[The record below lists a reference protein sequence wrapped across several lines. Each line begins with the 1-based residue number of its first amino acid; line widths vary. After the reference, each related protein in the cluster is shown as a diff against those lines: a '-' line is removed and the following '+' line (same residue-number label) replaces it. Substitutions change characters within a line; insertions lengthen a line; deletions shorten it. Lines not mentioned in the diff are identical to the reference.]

1 MNNNEAVNNQ
11 QATKKKSNVLWILLV
26 AVIIIAM
33 AVEGFILFNKGRADK
48 NNADDYVPKTADQ
61 FADEYL
67 EFNPDATRE
76 EALELFNRDLGK
88 DTADMLYQDGDGIDY
103 DKVIEYC
110 ENGDVIYIDDDGNE
124 KRVTPRDA
132 GKTDADFDKELEELL
147 KGIEDGTYGAGD
159 STGNTG
165 NTGTTGTG
173 TTGNTGTG
181 NSNTSS
187 EVVGPTESDDGSFI
201 GSDGDIYD
209 PYEGNDDGEPWY
221 PEDHKDVDW
230 EVIDKGNF
238 TSPDP
243 NGDYGYGISG

>member
-11 QATKKKSNVLWILLV
+11 QAQKKKSNVLWIVFV
-26 AVIIIAM
+26 ALIIIAM
-33 AVEGFILFNKGRADK
+33 AVEGFILFNNGRADK
-48 NNADDYVPKTADQ
+48 DNADEYVPKTADQ

-88 DTADMLYQDGDGIDY
+88 DTADMLFQEGDGIDY

-132 GKTDADFDKELEELL
+132 GKTDADFDKELDELL

-165 NTGTTGTG
+165 NTGSTGS
-173 TTGNTGTG
+173 TGNTGTG
-181 NSNTSS
+181 EVEQGPDTSDPGAY
-187 EVVGPTESDDGSFI
+187 EGGQPDDTVYDPATGEDKAWYPDDYEDVPTEVYKPDTKADPTPEGAFDGL
-201 GSDGDIYD
+201 
-209 PYEGNDDGEPWY
+209 
-221 PEDHKDVDW
+221 
-230 EVIDKGNF
+230 
-238 TSPDP
+238 
-243 NGDYGYGISG
+243 GYGISG

>member
-11 QATKKKSNVLWILLV
+11 QAQKKKSNVLWILFV
-26 AVIIIAM
+26 ALIIIAM

-48 NNADDYVPKTADQ
+48 DNADEYVPKTADQ

-88 DTADMLYQDGDGIDY
+88 DTADMLFQEGDGIDY

-132 GKTDADFDKELEELL
+132 GKTDADFDKELDELL
-147 KGIEDGTYGAGD
+147 KGIEDGTYGAGG

-165 NTGTTGTG
+165 NTGSTGTG
-173 TTGNTGTG
+173 EVEQGPD
-181 NSNTSS
+181 TSDP
-187 EVVGPTESDDGSFI
+187 GAYNGGQPDDTV
-201 GSDGDIYD
+201 YD
-209 PYEGNDDGEPWY
+209 PADGEDKTDPRLVEDTSGITIEVTK
-221 PEDHKDVDW
+221 PEDANP
-230 EVIDKGNF
+230 IG
-238 TSPDP
+238 
-243 NGDYGYGISG
+243 GYDYSGLGYGISG

>member
-11 QATKKKSNVLWILLV
+11 QATKKSNVLWILFV
-26 AVIIIAM
+26 ALIILAM
-33 AVEGFILFNKGRADK
+33 AVEGFILFNKGRAEKD
-48 NNADDYVPKTADQ
+48 NADDYTPKTADQ

-132 GKTDADFDKELEELL
+132 GKTDADFDKELDELL
-147 KGIEDGTYGAGD
+147 KGIEDGTYGSTGN
-159 STGNTG
+159 TGNTG
-165 NTGTTGTG
+165 NTGTTGEV
-173 TTGNTGTG
+173 
-181 NSNTSS
+181 SNEPDTSDP
-187 EVVGPTESDDGSFI
+187 GAYNGGQPDDTV
-201 GSDGDIYD
+201 YD
-209 PYEGNDDGEPWY
+209 PDAGEDKAWY
-221 PEDHKDVDW
+221 PDDYEDVPTTVYTPDTPMGTEKDFS
-230 EVIDKGNF
+230 GL
-238 TSPDP
+238 
-243 NGDYGYGISG
+243 GYGISG

>member
-11 QATKKKSNVLWILLV
+11 QATKKKSNVLWIVFV
-26 AVIIIAM
+26 ALIIIAM
-33 AVEGFILFNKGRADK
+33 AVEGYILFNRGRAEKD
-48 NNADDYVPKTADQ
+48 NADEYVPKTADQ

-147 KGIEDGTYGAGD
+147 KGIEDGTYG

-165 NTGTTGTG
+165 NTGS
-173 TTGNTGTG
+173 TGNTGTTG
-181 NSNTSS
+181 EVSNEPDTSDP
-187 EVVGPTESDDGSFI
+187 GAYNGGQPDDTVYDP
-201 GSDGDIYD
+201 SDGEDKTD
-209 PYEGNDDGEPWY
+209 PRLQDNSGIKVGTAYGPDTEEG
-221 PEDHKDVDW
+221 DHKDFS
-230 EVIDKGNF
+230 GL
-238 TSPDP
+238 
-243 NGDYGYGISG
+243 GYGISG

>member
-11 QATKKKSNVLWILLV
+11 QAQKKKSNVLWIVFV
-26 AVIIIAM
+26 ALIIIAM

-48 NNADDYVPKTADQ
+48 GNADEYVPKTADQ

-88 DTADMLYQDGDGIDY
+88 DTFDMLYQDGDAIDY

-147 KGIEDGTYGAGD
+147 KGIEDGTYGA
-159 STGNTG
+159 TGNTG
-165 NTGTTGTG
+165 NNGSTGTG
-173 TTGNTGTG
+173 EVEHWPDTSDPGAYNGGQPDDTVYDPATG
-181 NSNTSS
+181 
-187 EVVGPTESDDGSFI
+187 EDKAWYPDDYEDVPTEATKP
-201 GSDGDIYD
+201 GDVETIS
-209 PYEGNDDGEPWY
+209 G
-221 PEDHKDVDW
+221 KDFS
-230 EVIDKGNF
+230 GL
-238 TSPDP
+238 
-243 NGDYGYGISG
+243 GYGISG

>member
-11 QATKKKSNVLWILLV
+11 QATKKKSNVLWIVFV
-26 AVIIIAM
+26 ALIIIAM
-33 AVEGFILFNKGRADK
+33 AIEGFILFNKGRADK
-48 NNADDYVPKTADQ
+48 DNADDYIPKTADQ

-132 GKTDADFDKELEELL
+132 GKTDADFDKELDELL
-147 KGIEDGTYGAGD
+147 KGIEDGTYGTGG

-165 NTGTTGTG
+165 NTGNNGSTGEVEQG
-173 TTGNTGTG
+173 PD
-181 NSNTSS
+181 TSDP
-187 EVVGPTESDDGSFI
+187 GAYNGGQPDDTV
-201 GSDGDIYD
+201 YD
-209 PYEGNDDGEPWY
+209 PATGEDKTDPRLQDNSGIKVGTAYGPDTEEG
-221 PEDHKDVDW
+221 DHKDFS
-230 EVIDKGNF
+230 GL
-238 TSPDP
+238 
-243 NGDYGYGISG
+243 GYGISG

>member
-11 QATKKKSNVLWILLV
+11 QVTKKKSNVLWILFV
-26 AVIIIAM
+26 ALIIIAM

-48 NNADDYVPKTADQ
+48 DNADEYVPKTADQ

-103 DKVIEYC
+103 DKAIEYC

-147 KGIEDGTYGAGD
+147 KGIEDGTYGSTGN
-159 STGNTG
+159 TGNTG
-165 NTGTTGTG
+165 NTGTTGEV
-173 TTGNTGTG
+173 
-181 NSNTSS
+181 SNEPDTSDP
-187 EVVGPTESDDGSFI
+187 GAYNGGQPDDTV
-201 GSDGDIYD
+201 YD
-209 PYEGNDDGEPWY
+209 PDAGEDKAWY
-221 PEDHKDVDW
+221 PDDYEDVPTTVYTPDTPMGTEKDFS
-230 EVIDKGNF
+230 GL
-238 TSPDP
+238 
-243 NGDYGYGISG
+243 GYGISG

>member
-11 QATKKKSNVLWILLV
+11 QAQKKKSNVLWIVFV
-26 AVIIIAM
+26 ALIIIAM

-48 NNADDYVPKTADQ
+48 GNADDYTPKTADQ

-88 DTADMLYQDGDGIDY
+88 DTADMLYQDGDAIDY

-147 KGIEDGTYGAGD
+147 KGIEDGTYG

-165 NTGTTGTG
+165 NTGS
-173 TTGNTGTG
+173 TGNTGNTG
-181 NSNTSS
+181 NTGSTGEVEQGPDTSDPGAY
-187 EVVGPTESDDGSFI
+187 EGGQPDDTV
-201 GSDGDIYD
+201 YD
-209 PYEGNDDGEPWY
+209 PDAGEDKTDPRLVEDTSGITIEVTKPGTKADPTPEGAFDGL
-221 PEDHKDVDW
+221 
-230 EVIDKGNF
+230 N
-238 TSPDP
+238 
-243 NGDYGYGISG
+243 YGISG

>member
-11 QATKKKSNVLWILLV
+11 QATKKKSNVLWIVFV
-26 AVIIIAM
+26 ALIIIAM

-48 NNADDYVPKTADQ
+48 GNEDEYVPKTADQ

-88 DTADMLYQDGDGIDY
+88 DTADMLFQEGDGIDY

-147 KGIEDGTYGAGD
+147 KGIEDGTYGTGG

-165 NTGTTGTG
+165 NTGEVEQGPD
-173 TTGNTGTG
+173 
-181 NSNTSS
+181 TSDP
-187 EVVGPTESDDGSFI
+187 GAYNGGQPDDTV
-201 GSDGDIYD
+201 YD
-209 PYEGNDDGEPWY
+209 PSTGEDKTDPSLSGGGLSIPFGDDAYEPGASYDE
-221 PEDHKDVDW
+221 KDFS
-230 EVIDKGNF
+230 GL
-238 TSPDP
+238 
-243 NGDYGYGISG
+243 GYGISG

>member
-11 QATKKKSNVLWILLV
+11 QAQKKKSNALWIVFV
-26 AVIIIAM
+26 ALIIIAM

-48 NNADDYVPKTADQ
+48 DNADEYVPKTADQ

-88 DTADMLYQDGDGIDY
+88 DTADMLFQEGDGIDY

-132 GKTDADFDKELEELL
+132 GKTDADFDKELDELL
-147 KGIEDGTYGAGD
+147 KGIEDGTYGD
-159 STGNTG
+159 SNSTGNTG
-165 NTGTTGTG
+165 NTG
-173 TTGNTGTG
+173 NTGTG
-181 NSNTSS
+181 EVEQGPDTSDPGAY
-187 EVVGPTESDDGSFI
+187 EGGQPDDTV
-201 GSDGDIYD
+201 YD
-209 PYEGNDDGEPWY
+209 PATGEDKAWY
-221 PEDHKDVDW
+221 PDDYEDVPTTVYTPDVKT
-230 EVIDKGNF
+230 EG
-238 TSPDP
+238 
-243 NGDYGYGISG
+243 GYDYSGLNYGISG

>member
-11 QATKKKSNVLWILLV
+11 QATKKKSNVLWIVFV
-26 AVIIIAM
+26 ALIIIAM

-48 NNADDYVPKTADQ
+48 DNADEYVPKTADQ

-147 KGIEDGTYGAGD
+147 KGIEDGTYGATGNTGNTG

-165 NTGTTGTG
+165 NTGTGEVEQG
-173 TTGNTGTG
+173 PD
-181 NSNTSS
+181 TSDPGAY
-187 EVVGPTESDDGSFI
+187 EGGQPDDTV
-201 GSDGDIYD
+201 YD
-209 PYEGNDDGEPWY
+209 PATGEDKTDPSLSGGGLSIPFGDDAYEPGASYDE
-221 PEDHKDVDW
+221 KDFS
-230 EVIDKGNF
+230 GL
-238 TSPDP
+238 
-243 NGDYGYGISG
+243 GYGISS

>member
-11 QATKKKSNVLWILLV
+11 QAQKKKSNVLWIVFV
-26 AVIIIAM
+26 ALIIIAM

-48 NNADDYVPKTADQ
+48 GNEDEYVPKTADQ

-88 DTADMLYQDGDGIDY
+88 DTFDMLYQDGDGIDY

-147 KGIEDGTYGAGD
+147 KGIEDGTYGTGD

-165 NTGTTGTG
+165 STGTG
-173 TTGNTGTG
+173 EVEQGPD
-181 NSNTSS
+181 TSDP
-187 EVVGPTESDDGSFI
+187 GAYNGGQPDDTV
-201 GSDGDIYD
+201 YD
-209 PYEGNDDGEPWY
+209 PATGEDKTDPRLQDNSGIKVGTAYGPDTSMSDENDFSGL
-221 PEDHKDVDW
+221 
-230 EVIDKGNF
+230 
-238 TSPDP
+238 
-243 NGDYGYGISG
+243 GYGISG

>member
-11 QATKKKSNVLWILLV
+11 QAQKKKSNVLWIVFV
-26 AVIIIAM
+26 ALIIIAM
-33 AVEGFILFNKGRADK
+33 AVEGFILFNKGRAEKD
-48 NNADDYVPKTADQ
+48 NADDYTPKTADQ

-147 KGIEDGTYGAGD
+147 KGIEDGTYGSTDNTGNTG

-165 NTGTTGTG
+165 NTG
-173 TTGNTGTG
+173 NTGTG
-181 NSNTSS
+181 EVEQGPDTSDPGAY
-187 EVVGPTESDDGSFI
+187 EGGQPDDTV
-201 GSDGDIYD
+201 YD
-209 PYEGNDDGEPWY
+209 PATGEDKTDPRLQDNSGIKVGTAY
-221 PEDHKDVDW
+221 KPEDGMSDENDFS
-230 EVIDKGNF
+230 GL
-238 TSPDP
+238 
-243 NGDYGYGISG
+243 GYGISG

>member
-11 QATKKKSNVLWILLV
+11 QAQKKKSNVLWIVFV
-26 AVIIIAM
+26 ALIIIAM

-48 NNADDYVPKTADQ
+48 DNADEYVPKTADQ

-88 DTADMLYQDGDGIDY
+88 DTADMLYQEGDGIDY

-147 KGIEDGTYGAGD
+147 KGIEDGTYGAGG

-165 NTGTTGTG
+165 STGTG
-173 TTGNTGTG
+173 EV
-181 NSNTSS
+181 SNEPDTSDP
-187 EVVGPTESDDGSFI
+187 GAYIGGQPDDTV
-201 GSDGDIYD
+201 YD
-209 PYEGNDDGEPWY
+209 PATGEDKTDPRLVEDTSGITIEVTKPGTKADPTPDGAF
-221 PEDHKDVDW
+221 D
-230 EVIDKGNF
+230 GLN
-238 TSPDP
+238 
-243 NGDYGYGISG
+243 YGISG

>member
-11 QATKKKSNVLWILLV
+11 QATKKKSNVLWILFV
-26 AVIIIAM
+26 ALIIIAM
-33 AVEGFILFNKGRADK
+33 AIEGFILFNKGRADK
-48 NNADDYVPKTADQ
+48 DNEGDYVPKTADQ

-147 KGIEDGTYGAGD
+147 KGIEDGTYGAG

-165 NTGTTGTG
+165 NTGTTGNTG
-173 TTGNTGTG
+173 STGTG
-181 NSNTSS
+181 EVSNEPDTSDP
-187 EVVGPTESDDGSFI
+187 GAYNGGQPDDTV
-201 GSDGDIYD
+201 YD
-209 PYEGNDDGEPWY
+209 PATGEDKTDPRLQDNSGIKVGNAYGTDVETIGG
-221 PEDHKDVDW
+221 KDFS
-230 EVIDKGNF
+230 GL
-238 TSPDP
+238 
-243 NGDYGYGISG
+243 GYGISG

>member
-11 QATKKKSNVLWILLV
+11 QAQKKKSNVLWIVFV
-26 AVIIIAM
+26 ALIIIAM

-48 NNADDYVPKTADQ
+48 GNEDEYVPKTADQ

-88 DTADMLYQDGDGIDY
+88 DTFDMLYQDGDGIDY

-147 KGIEDGTYGAGD
+147 KGIEDGTYGAGG

-165 NTGTTGTG
+165 NNGSTGTG
-173 TTGNTGTG
+173 EV
-181 NSNTSS
+181 SNEPDTSDPGS
-187 EVVGPTESDDGSFI
+187 YNGGQPDDTV
-201 GSDGDIYD
+201 YD
-209 PYEGNDDGEPWY
+209 PADGE
-221 PEDHKDVDW
+221 
-230 EVIDKGNF
+230 DKTDPRLQDNSGIKVG
-238 TSPDP
+238 TAYGPDTKADP
-243 NGDYGYGISG
+243 TPDGAFDGLNYGISG